1 MTRPV
6 DPLDLLER
14 SGLDLSAPFTTQV
27 AHAAGLEGKHL
38 VRLVALGLLRRPL
51 RGVYYGAH
59 LEDSLGLRVECVR
72 LVVPEDGVVTDRTAG
87 WLHGSAMALAPNDHL
102 AVPAVAVFQS
112 PGRRLRNEVTVSGE
126 RRLSDRDVVEIHGV
140 RVTTPLRTACD
151 LGRLLRRDAAFAAL
165 DAMTR
170 LGRFTVD
177 ELVIEAERFRG
188 YRGVRQLRAFAP
200 LTDPGAES
208 FGESVLRLR
217 WYDAGPFPRPETQ
230 IPVLKPETSLMARL
244 DLGCCA
250 WRYAAEYDGA
260 AFHGPDQE
268 DHDRARRAWIADEG
282 WTVEVFRRAD
292 VFGPMQVASARLA
305 RGLRLA
311 ALRTR
316 HPR

>member
-1 MTRPV
+1 MNRPL

-14 SGLDLSAPFTTQV
+14 SGLDLSTPFTSQV
-27 AHAAGLEGKHL
+27 ARAAGLESKHL
-38 VRLVALGLLRRPL
+38 LRLVEHGLLRRPL

-59 LEDSLGLRVECVR
+59 LEDTLELRVACVR
-72 LVVPEDGVVTDRTAG
+72 LAVPEDGVVTDRTAG
-87 WLHGSAMALAPNDHL
+87 WLHGSAMVLAPNDHL
-102 AVPAVAVFQS
+102 VVPAVSVFQGS
-112 PGRRLRNEVTVSGE
+112 SKRLRNDVTASGE
-126 RRLSDRDVVEIHGV
+126 RRLSDRDVVEVHGL
-140 RVTTPLRTACD
+140 RTTTPLRTACD

-177 ELVIEAERFRG
+177 DLVVEAERFRG
-188 YRGVRQLRAFAP
+188 YRGVRQLRALAP
-200 LTDPGAES
+200 LADPGAES

-217 WYDAGPFPRPETQ
+217 WYDAGAFPRPETQ
-230 IPVLKPETSLMARL
+230 IPILKPEMSLMARL
-244 DLGCCA
+244 DLGCRA

-282 WTVEVFRRAD
+282 WTVEVYRRDD
-292 VFGPMQVASARLA
+292 VFGPRQNASARLA
-305 RGLRLA
+305 KGLRLA

-316 HPR
+316 HTR